1 MDQVPKRF
9 DINDYASA
17 FRKRKWLIVGV
28 SLCALFIGFGLT
40 RVAEPMYRAESVV
53 LVKSESRPM
62 FMMNGQPARL
72 HDPVALETETLRAQT
87 MSLAQAAADKYVM
100 LASTAEPAD
109 QIAPRL
115 RQALS
120 ARAQE
125 PNIIHLQATANDPEA
140 TAVIAVATARTDRAA
155 TKIKAGS
162 GAAVADAV
170 AVVVAVAAAGRIATA
185 IAIVT
190 GAAGVRAAVA
200 TTGRSIARDQHR
212 HMTAALRFS
221 NRAPRLV
228 QRGPGGLRGTARR
241 PRPAPRSGIDGRP
254 CRPHRQPFP
263 SSDRTCSCVA
273 DRWRSVPRRGAPG

>member
-1 MDQVPKRF
+1 MKLGTM
-9 DINDYASA
+9 AGA
-17 FRKRKWLIVGV
+17 FGKKATVNIDAVKH
-28 SLCALFIGFGLT
+28 
-40 RVAEPMYRAESVV
+40 AESLGYDSVW
-53 LVKSESRPM
+53 
-62 FMMNGQPARL
+62 
-72 HDPVALETETLRAQT
+72 
-87 MSLAQAAADKYVM
+87 
-100 LASTAEPAD
+100 TAEAYGND
-109 QIAPRL
+109 AVTIATWVL
-115 RQALS
+115 CS
-120 ARAQE
+120 
-125 PNIIHLQATANDPEA
+125 T
-140 TAVIAVATARTDRAA
+140 